1 LSESD
6 LINWFKKTKPKFVIG
21 GRIVSSKLFMPKVRN
36 GWTKEKIIRY
46 FKAHSSDTISTYSL
60 LKFICEFD
68 SWQQLKDHLYYHGT
82 KNYIEK
88 GLKPSIVFSERF
100 AESQGGGGYGQ
111 RYFGISLTKRKRT
124 AEIFSGMSR
133 SITVYPVFLKKDA
146 KVIERTD
153 LDDASQIEDI
163 ILELYEQGV
172 DAVWIG
178 GGEEELVVVNPYS
191 ILFYK
196 KGGEH
201 FEVYGGL
208 KSQQLTDEQIKN
220 IYDESKILW
229 EKYSNEYKS
238 KTNKEEREEFLRSI
252 KPIKFQEGNRIN

>member
-1 LSESD
+1 MHHQGEKVQYALNPYNGQGKLSVFARKLLD
-6 LINWFKKTKPKFVIG
+6 
-21 GRIVSSKLFMPKVRN
+21 RSKNEL
-36 GWTKEKIIRY
+36 
-46 FKAHSSDTISTYSL
+46 
-60 LKFICEFD
+60 
-68 SWQQLKDHLYYHGT
+68 
-82 KNYIEK
+82 
-88 GLKPSIVFSERF
+88 
-100 AESQGGGGYGQ
+100 
-111 RYFGISLTKRKRT
+111 GISL
-124 AEIFSGMSR
+124 E
-133 SITVYPVFLKKDA
+133 DA